1 MMPPRPPVPQASV
14 FFMWQPHG
22 APSNAF
28 LRQDVAMN
36 NKVFAAI
43 LVAVAV
49 FMYVSI
55 IFKIGG

>member
-1 MMPPRPPVPQASV
+1 
-14 FFMWQPHG
+14 MWQPHG